1 MDLNKMLKDGG
12 YSRFCD
18 HDITDQML
26 ENWLSITEKKKR
38 NSSKSVA
45 KLAAIKLT
53 DADEKKFEKD
63 LNIILEHVDALSKM
77 NIEDEEINIH
87 PLGEKLNLRE
97 DVSSEFLTHD
107 EAMSNS
113 PETEDGHF
121 VVPPSLD

>member
-1 MDLNKMLKDGG
+1 MKKDI
-12 YSRFCD
+12 
-18 HDITDQML
+18 DI
-26 ENWLSITEKKKR
+26 
-38 NSSKSVA
+38 KSVA
-45 KLAAIKLT
+45 KLAAINLT
-53 DADEKKFEKD
+53 ETDEKKFEKD

-113 PETEDGHF
+113 PATEDGHF

>member
-1 MDLNKMLKDGG
+1 MQKSKFLKFYRKKLDNKKILQI
-12 YSRFCD
+12 Y
-18 HDITDQML
+18 
-26 ENWLSITEKKKR
+26 
-38 NSSKSVA
+38 
-45 KLAAIKLT
+45 
-53 DADEKKFEKD
+53 KKFEKD

>member
-1 MDLNKMLKDGG
+1 MKKDI
-12 YSRFCD
+12 
-18 HDITDQML
+18 DI
-26 ENWLSITEKKKR
+26 
-38 NSSKSVA
+38 KSVA

-97 DVSSEFLTHD
+97 DVSSEFLTQD

>member
-1 MDLNKMLKDGG
+1 MKNEI
-12 YSRFCD
+12 
-18 HDITDQML
+18 DI
-26 ENWLSITEKKKR
+26 EA
-38 NSSKSVA
+38 VA
-45 KLAAIKLT
+45 KLAAINLSDKEKEKLG
-53 DADEKKFEKD
+53 KD

-97 DVSSEFLTHD
+97 DVSTEFLTHD
-107 EAMSNS
+107 EGMSNS

>member
-1 MDLNKMLKDGG
+1 MKKDI
-12 YSRFCD
+12 
-18 HDITDQML
+18 DI
-26 ENWLSITEKKKR
+26 R
-38 NSSKSVA
+38 SVA

-107 EAMSNS
+107 EAMRNS

>member
-1 MDLNKMLKDGG
+1 MKKDI
-12 YSRFCD
+12 
-18 HDITDQML
+18 DI
-26 ENWLSITEKKKR
+26 
-38 NSSKSVA
+38 KSVA

-77 NIEDEEINIH
+77 NIH

>member
-1 MDLNKMLKDGG
+1 MKN
-12 YSRFCD
+12 
-18 HDITDQML
+18 DILLLAQLVANEKNIEQEDVFIAL
-26 ENWLSITEKKKR
+26 E
-38 NSSKSVA
+38 
-45 KLAAIKLT
+45 LALAGI
-53 DADEKKFEKD
+53 ARKKFP
-63 LNIILEHVDALSKM
+63 
-77 NIEDEEINIH
+77 EDEEINIH